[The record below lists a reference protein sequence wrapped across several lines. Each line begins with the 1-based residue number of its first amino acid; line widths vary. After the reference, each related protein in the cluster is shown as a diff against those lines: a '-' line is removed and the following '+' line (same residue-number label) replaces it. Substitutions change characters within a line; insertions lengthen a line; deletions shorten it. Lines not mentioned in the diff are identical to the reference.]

1 MNAASSSKHSKI
13 QSSFQISSL
22 FIQHRSVTEHDL
34 IKHQPQRFFVL
45 EDDDDLVFFFI
56 VSDLAVDARLLDGG
70 KSRHWSNKSP
80 SCLYNFKGGNN
91 HI

>member
-1 MNAASSSKHSKI
+1 MNAASSSKDSK
-13 QSSFQISSL
+13 FNLL
-22 FIQHRSVTEHDL
+22 FRYLLFLFSTDLLPSTIL
-34 IKHQPQRFFVL
+34 IKHQSQRFFVL

-80 SCLYNFKGGNN
+80 SCLHNFKGGNN